1 MAEKKIGLLRKL
13 FDPRKSAGSGLLR
26 RGNALFN
33 DSTALI
39 TLLGTLPMKDG
50 GRVRGCGVAKRGF
63 GKAMK
68 RKK

>member
-13 FDPRKSAGSGLLR
+13 FDPRKSAGSGFLR

-39 TLLGTLPMKDG
+39 SLLGALPMKDG

-63 GKAMK
+63 GRAMK